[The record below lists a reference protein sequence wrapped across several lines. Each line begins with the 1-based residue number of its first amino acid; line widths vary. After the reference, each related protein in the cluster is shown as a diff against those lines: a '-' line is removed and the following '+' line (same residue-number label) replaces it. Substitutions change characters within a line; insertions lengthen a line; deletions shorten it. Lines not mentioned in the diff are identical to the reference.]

1 MHPWLHFKTITRHKL
16 LVMKYCFRIGLYKQG
31 LLHDLSKYSP
41 TEFLVGCKYYQGTRS
56 PNNAEREDI
65 GVSTSWLH
73 HKGRN
78 KHHFEHWVDYSLDG
92 EHPIMGAQMPR
103 KYVAEM
109 VMDRISASRN
119 YLGDAYNDSQPLDY
133 FLKSKEK
140 LWFIHPQT
148 KKELE
153 ALLLRLRFSL
163 LLGSLGSRLCV
174 GGRIRSRLLEK
185 RAFRFFLFGLNGL
198 HLAGG
203 SRRLGFAGLLA
214 LRTGH
219 RCLRSLCL

>member
-16 LVMKYCFRIGLYKQG
+16 LVMKYCFRIGLYRQG

-41 TEFLVGCKYYQGTRS
+41 AEFLVGCRYYQGTRS

-78 KHHFEHWVDYSLDG
+78 RHHFEHWVEYSLDE
-92 EHPIMGAQMPR
+92 EHVIMGAQMPR
-103 KYVAEM
+103 RYVAEM

-119 YLGDAYNDSQPLDY
+119 YLGDAYTDSQPLEY
-133 FLKSKEK
+133 FLKSKDK
-140 LWFIHPQT
+140 LWFIHPRT

-153 ALLLRLRFSL
+153 GLLRILNDHGEEKLLRY
-163 LLGSLGSRLCV
+163 
-174 GGRIRSRLLEK
+174 IRRVYLKNAPKEP
-185 RAFRFFLFGLNGL
+185 RY
-198 HLAGG
+198 
-203 SRRLGFAGLLA
+203 
-214 LRTGH
+214 
-219 RCLRSLCL
+219 

>member
-1 MHPWLHFKTITRHKL
+1 MHPWLHFKKITKHKL
-16 LVMKYCFRIGLYKQG
+16 LVMKYCFRVGLYKQG

-92 EHPIMGAQMPR
+92 EHTIMGAQMPR

-119 YLGDAYNDSQPLDY
+119 YLGDAYTDGQPLEY
-133 FLKSKEK
+133 FLKSKER

-148 KKELE
+148 QKELE
-153 ALLLRLRFSL
+153 ALLRILNDHGEKKL
-163 LLGSLGSRLCV
+163 LHYIKYRYLKGESRK
-174 GGRIRSRLLEK
+174 IRY
-185 RAFRFFLFGLNGL
+185 
-198 HLAGG
+198 
-203 SRRLGFAGLLA
+203 
-214 LRTGH
+214 
-219 RCLRSLCL
+219 